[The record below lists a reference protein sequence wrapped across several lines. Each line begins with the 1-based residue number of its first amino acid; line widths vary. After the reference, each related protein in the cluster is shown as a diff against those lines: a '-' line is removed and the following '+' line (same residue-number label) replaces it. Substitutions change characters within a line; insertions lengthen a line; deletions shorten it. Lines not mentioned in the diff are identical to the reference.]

1 MDEVSGEQFA
11 KYAADLLRA
20 STGIDA
26 MGARAAERVGR
37 GALKTAQSVVPV
49 DSGDLERSLR
59 FRRDGSTAVVSSDL
73 YYAAFQ
79 EYGTS
84 EMAPNPF
91 MGPAVDVWGPRLVA
105 EVEGIRDEV
114 VSKL

>member
-1 MDEVSGEQFA
+1 MSGAEFA
-11 KYAADLLRA
+11 RFASDLLRA

-26 MGARAAERVGR
+26 MANVAAEKVGR
-37 GALKTAQSVVPV
+37 GALKSAIAYSPDDTGAL
-49 DSGDLERSLR
+49 DRSLR
-59 FRRDGSTAVVSSDL
+59 LRRRGSVAIVETSL

-84 EMAPNPF
+84 KMAPNPF
-91 MGPAVDVWGPRLVA
+91 MGPAADEWGPRLVQ

-114 VSKL
+114 VRKL

>member
-1 MDEVSGEQFA
+1 MSGEQFA
-11 KYAADLLRA
+11 RFANDLLRA

-26 MGARAAERVGR
+26 MGARAAEKVGR

-49 DSGDLERSLR
+49 DTGDLERSLR
-59 FRRDGSTAVVSSDL
+59 FRRDGSRAVISSDL

-91 MGPAVDVWGPRLVA
+91 MGPAVAEWGPRLVT
-105 EVEGIRDEV
+105 EVEAIRDKV
-114 VSKL
+114 IKDLG